1 MVWEIVFLLVLLK
14 IPVVY
19 LCLVVWWAIRAEPL
33 PAEPATLV
41 AVSDTPTPPGWTPRR
56 PRRPGP
62 ARALARGAT
71 ARTPGSRL
79 GARR

>member
-1 MVWEIVFLLVLLK
+1 MVWEIVFLLVILK

-19 LCLVVWWAIRAEPL
+19 LCLVVWWAIHAEPQ

-41 AVSDTPTPPGWTPRR
+41 PVTDTPTQPGWSPRR
-56 PRRPGP
+56 THRTGP
-62 ARALARGAT
+62 ARSSSRGPTRVAGAR
-71 ARTPGSRL
+71 P